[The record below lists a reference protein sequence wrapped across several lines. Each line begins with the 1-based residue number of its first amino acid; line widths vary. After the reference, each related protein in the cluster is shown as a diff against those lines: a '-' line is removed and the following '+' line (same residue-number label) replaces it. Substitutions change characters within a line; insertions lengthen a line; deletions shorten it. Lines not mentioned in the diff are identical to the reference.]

1 MPETTIGLFPNAG
14 DSYFLLR
21 LSNNLGV
28 FLGLTGHRLR
38 SMDVVHAESDGSLFA
53 LKQLSIL
60 KKMSPISLKITLV
73 LLKRGK
79 QFDLKEC
86 LKMEYRILHYAIN
99 DHDFFEDVRAF
110 LIDKDNKL
118 QWKPNLLEILSDE
131 HIAHYFEKLSHD
143 KELHLSEKNN

>member
-38 SMDVVHAESDGSLFA
+38 SMDVVHAE
-53 LKQLSIL
+53 Q
-60 KKMSPISLKITLV
+60 
-73 LLKRGK
+73 LKRGK

>member
-38 SMDVVHAESDGSLFA
+38 SMDVVHAE
-53 LKQLSIL
+53 Q
-60 KKMSPISLKITLV
+60 
-73 LLKRGK
+73 LKRGK

-86 LKMEYRILHYAIN
+86 LKMEYRILHYVIN